1 MLDTANRALLTGIAA
16 LATIL
21 LIAVLSGRMAF
32 PDTLLLLSRAAHVFT
47 AMVWVGLIWFVN
59 VVQLAVLAE
68 ADDPAKK
75 TVLTWVVPR
84 VAKQFKLMA
93 NLTFVTGLLLLAE
106 LGYLTQRPVGSLI
119 WLWLGVLGGTA
130 MLGFVHAK
138 IAPALRVVLDSTVTD
153 AATKAA
159 ARNTVRI
166 FARCNLLLA
175 LPVTFA
181 MLAGAH
187 G

>member
-1 MLDTANRALLTGIAA
+1 MDTANRALLTSIAA
-16 LATIL
+16 LATVL
-21 LIAVLSGRMAF
+21 LIAILSGRMAL
-32 PDTLLLLSRAAHVFT
+32 PDTLILVSRAAHVFT
-47 AMVWVGLIWFVN
+47 AMIWVGLIWFVN
-59 VVQLAVLAE
+59 VVQLAVLVE

-75 TVLTWVVPR
+75 AVLTWIVPR

-93 NLTFVTGLLLLAE
+93 TLTFVTGVLLIVE
-106 LGYLTQRPVGSLI
+106 LGFLTHRPLWSSI

-130 MLGFVHAK
+130 MVGFVHAR
-138 IAPALRVVLDSTVTD
+138 IAPALRVVLDPAVTD
-153 AATKAA
+153 PVAKAD